1 MQEEEYFGVNKERRK
16 TMTSEKKQETI
27 WDYKPTEE
35 EIQKMCD
42 ELDLT
47 DKSIITESR
56 ENENC
61 RLACLCKLFKYR
73 KNHKEKTRIIN
84 EFCSKQKIPFDTA
97 IDDPE
102 K

>member
-1 MQEEEYFGVNKERRK
+1 
-16 TMTSEKKQETI
+16 MTAEKKRETI

-35 EIQKMCD
+35 EIKKICE

-47 DKSIITESR
+47 DKTIITESR
-56 ENENC
+56 NNDDC
-61 RLACLCKLFKYR
+61 RLACLGKLFKHR
-73 KNHKEKTRIIN
+73 KQYKERDRIIE
-84 EFCSKQKIPFDTA
+84 EFSAKPRIPFDTA

>member
-1 MQEEEYFGVNKERRK
+1 
-16 TMTSEKKQETI
+16 MTAEKKRETI
-27 WDYKPTEE
+27 WDYEPTEK
-35 EIQKMCD
+35 EIKKIC
-42 ELDLT
+42 EKLDLT

-61 RLACLCKLFKYR
+61 RLACLGKLFKHR
-73 KNHKEKTRIIN
+73 KQYKERDRIIE